1 MTYCPVLA
9 EQTPEIATGKKYR
22 ARTMG
27 ADKRG
32 FFTKMLVPTGNKGSD
47 PCAAKALFTLCTVH
61 SAIAR
66 AQGTIFEERHC
77 GADFF
82 LQRLSGK
89 FEVCGYEASILF
101 FVHSLRPP
109 ADIKHV
115 YLLVA

>member
-32 FFTKMLVPTGNKGSD
+32 FFTKMRVPAGNKGYG

-61 SAIAR
+61 SAIA
-66 AQGTIFEERHC
+66 
-77 GADFF
+77 GAESAMFKDFT
-82 LQRLSGK
+82 G
-89 FEVCGYEASILF
+89 
-101 FVHSLRPP
+101 
-109 ADIKHV
+109 
-115 YLLVA
+115 LLNFIV